1 MRKCRCGQGS
11 HRGPKDGGTD
21 ASASPQN
28 DKIERWCRGTQIR
41 GPGKNAVRWADD
53 IRPYNSPAAWFGAP
67 SRRAPRRH
75 DPTTMRRA
83 ADSRPCPRVILSAA
97 KDPFPPSFRETS
109 GDGGTDASASPQND
123 KIERWCRGTQIRG
136 PGKNAVRWA
145 DDIRPYNSPAAW
157 FGAPSRRAPRRH
169 DPTTMRRAADS
180 RPCPRVILS
189 AAKDPFPPSF
199 RETSGD
205 GSTDASPS
213 AQNDETGRVWDE
225 CG

>member
-1 MRKCRCGQGS
+1 MAGPLAAGAIHSPRGCEMKKGVPMGACTHGACGRRATPIVSTSTCGTRSGNRTKRPSGPAQPARRGVLCAEVLMWTGLP
-11 HRGPKDGGTD
+11 RGPKDGGTD

-41 GPGKNAVRWADD
+41 GPGKSAVRRADD

-109 GDGGTDASASPQND
+109 GDGEYGCFA
-123 KIERWCRGTQIRG
+123 
-136 PGKNAVRWA
+136 
-145 DDIRPYNSPAAW
+145 
-157 FGAPSRRAPRRH
+157 FGS
-169 DPTTMRRAADS
+169 
-180 RPCPRVILS
+180 
-189 AAKDPFPPSF
+189 
-199 RETSGD
+199 E
-205 GSTDASPS
+205 
-213 AQNDETGRVWDE
+213 
-225 CG
+225 